1 MKILHIISSLE
12 IGGAQKLVHDL
23 ALTQKLAGYDVSVL
37 VYYNCDSTLEKEM
50 IKAGVNIISIKC
62 TNSKSLLLPIKLR
75 HVLKDYD
82 VAHVH
87 LFPALYQAALASVG
101 IKTPL
106 VYTEHSTYNR
116 RRAKKYLRLLEQLV
130 YSRYS
135 KIISI
140 SEQTQESLFNWLKPR
155 ATSKFQ
161 TIHNGVNLEKYH
173 NADAK
178 NPKDIFGK
186 TGIPILM
193 VSRFVPAKDQAT
205 LIKALKYIENPE
217 VFVAFAG
224 DGELIQDAK
233 KLAEAVGVA
242 ERCFFLG
249 SRNDIPELIK
259 SSAIGVQSSHW
270 EGFGLTAVEFM
281 AAGKPVI
288 ASAVDGLR
296 QVVEGAGILFSPGDE
311 QQLARIINQLLSD
324 NILYSDISAKCLN
337 RAEKYSLE
345 STAKQYYGAYNN
357 IVRY

>member
-1 MKILHIISSLE
+1 MRILHIISSLE

-23 ALTQKLAGYDVSVL
+23 ALSQKSSGNEVSVL
-37 VYYNCDSTLEKEM
+37 VYFNCDSIFEKELR
-50 IKAGVNIISIKC
+50 ISGVNIISLNC
-62 TNSKSLLLPIKLR
+62 TNLKSLNIPFKMHHILQQ
-75 HVLKDYD
+75 YD

-116 RRAKKYLRLLEQLV
+116 RRAKKYLRPLEQHV

-140 SEQTQESLFNWLKPR
+140 SEQTQEALFNWLKPR

-161 TIHNGVNLEKYH
+161 TIYNGVDLGKYRK
-173 NADAK
+173 AEAK
-178 NPKDIFGK
+178 NPKDIFGR

-205 LIKALKYIENPE
+205 LIKALKFIEDTDI
-217 VFVAFAG
+217 FVAFAG

-233 KLAEAVGVA
+233 KLAEEVGVA
-242 ERCFFLG
+242 ERCIFLG

-288 ASAVDGLR
+288 ASSVDGLK

-345 STAKQYYGAYNN
+345 STAKQYYDAYNN
-357 IVRY
+357 IVIF

>member
-1 MKILHIISSLE
+1 MRILHIISSLE

-23 ALTQKLAGYDVSVL
+23 ALSQKSSGNEVSVL
-37 VYYNCDSTLEKEM
+37 VYYNCDSTFEKEM
-50 IKAGVNIISIKC
+50 IKAGVNIISLKC

-116 RRAKKYLRLLEQLV
+116 RRAKKYLCLLEQLV

-140 SEQTQESLFNWLKPR
+140 SEQTQEALFNWLNTHDTAR
-155 ATSKFQ
+155 FR
-161 TIHNGVNLEKYH
+161 TIHNGVNLETYH
-173 NADAK
+173 KAK
-178 NPKDIFGK
+178 TTNVEHIFGK
-186 TGIPILM
+186 SGIPVLM

-205 LIKALKYIENPE
+205 LIRALKHIVNPD

-224 DGELIQDAK
+224 DGELVKDAK
-233 KLAEAVGVA
+233 QLAKEYGVSD
-242 ERCFFLG
+242 RCIFLG
-249 SRNDIPELIK
+249 SRTDIPELIK

-288 ASAVDGLR
+288 ASSVDGLK

-311 QQLARIINQLLSD
+311 QQLAKNITQLISD
-324 NILYSDISAKCLN
+324 KILYSDISAKCRV
-337 RAEKYSLE
+337 RAEKYSLA
-345 STAKQYYGAYNN
+345 STAKQYYETYSN
-357 IVRY
+357 IVRS

>member
-1 MKILHIISSLE
+1 MRILHIISSLE

-23 ALTQKLAGYDVSVL
+23 ALSQINTGSDVSVL
-37 VYYNCDSTLEKEM
+37 VYFSCDSMFEKDL
-50 IKAGVNIISIKC
+50 IKAGVNIISLNCK
-62 TNSKSLLLPIKLR
+62 NSKSLLLPIKLR

-82 VAHVH
+82 VTHVH

-116 RRAKKYLRLLEQLV
+116 RRAKKYLRPLEQLV

-135 KIISI
+135 QIISI
-140 SEQTQESLFNWLKPR
+140 SEQTQNALFQWLKPR

-161 TIHNGVNLEKYH
+161 TIHNGVNLGKYH
-173 NADAK
+173 KAEAK
-178 NPKDIFGK
+178 NPKDTFGRA
-186 TGIPILM
+186 GIPILM

-205 LIKALKYIENPE
+205 LIKALKFIENSN

-233 KLAEAVGVA
+233 KLAEEVGVS
-242 ERCFFLG
+242 ERCVFLG

-288 ASAVDGLR
+288 ASSVDGLK
-296 QVVEGAGILFSPGDE
+296 QVVDGAGILFNPGDE
-311 QQLARIINQLLSD
+311 QQLAKNITQLTTD

-345 STAKQYYGAYNN
+345 STAKQYYDAYNN

>member
-23 ALTQKLAGYDVSVL
+23 ALTQKLEGNDVSVL
-37 VYYNCDSTLEKEM
+37 VYYNCDSTFEKEM
-50 IKAGVNIISIKC
+50 IKAGVNIISLKC

-116 RRAKKYLRLLEQLV
+116 RRAKKYLRPLEQLV

-140 SEQTQESLFNWLKPR
+140 SEQTQEALFNWLKPR

-161 TIHNGVNLEKYH
+161 TIHNGVKLETFHK
-173 NADAK
+173 AETK
-178 NPKDIFGK
+178 NPKDIFGR

-205 LIKALKYIENPE
+205 LIKALKFIEDTDI
-217 VFVAFAG
+217 FVAFAG

-233 KLAEAVGVA
+233 KLAEEVGVA
-242 ERCFFLG
+242 ERCVFLG

-288 ASAVDGLR
+288 ASSVDGLK
-296 QVVEGAGILFSPGDE
+296 QVVDGAGILFSPGDE

-345 STAKQYYGAYNN
+345 STAKQYYDAYNN
-357 IVRY
+357 IVIF